1 MIATYRL
8 QFRPGFGFR
17 EVTDLLPYFV
27 RLGVSHLYLSP
38 VTEAR
43 AGSAHGYDVVDHTRL
58 REELGGAGAFQALLD
73 AADRLGLRI
82 ILDIVPNHAHAG
94 PENERWQDVLA
105 YGPASPYA
113 SFFDVEWEPL
123 KPELH
128 RKILLPFLGRP
139 YGEALDGREI
149 TLTFE
154 GGRFFAAYF
163 DHRFAIAPATYG
175 VILEGSAA
183 LRDLARVY
191 AAAADGPR
199 EHLEALR
206 PSLEAVLRDVPPTDL
221 LAAFAGERL
230 HLLLE
235 RQSWRLAYWK
245 AGEYDINYRRFFYL
259 NDLVALRVEDNQV
272 FTETHTLVARLAA
285 HPAVDGVRVDH
296 IDGLFDPHEYLRRLR
311 GIGVRHVWVEK
322 ILGPGETLPEDW
334 PVEGA
339 TGYDFLND
347 ALGILTDADGEM
359 PLDRVYRRFVRDR
372 PPYRV
377 EVYRSKRAVMERHL
391 VGELDRLAYDLDR
404 LSEAD
409 YHTRDYSYQAL
420 REAVVELIA
429 ALDRYRTYL
438 PYGPEE
444 AERVLR
450 QAAYRARQRIPWED
464 PSVFDFVLRVLLGDV
479 RPDLRR
485 RAAAAAGHMQQ
496 YASVVMAKGLEDTVF
511 YRYVRLAALN
521 EVGGDPARFG
531 LDADAFH
538 ARARSRGLRYPRT
551 MLATATHDHKRG
563 EDLRARLVV
572 LASIPEVWE
581 RTLRGLGL
589 LFREHSG
596 ERPPAA
602 GDVYLFAQ
610 TLIALWDGTPRQE
623 LEDRL
628 TAYMRKAAREADL
641 HTSWSSPNTD
651 YEDALDRFIRSI
663 LRDRRLPRR
672 IGPAARTLGHYGF
685 INSITQLILKAT
697 CPGVPDVY
705 QGSELRD
712 LSLVDPDNRQPVDF
726 ALRARLGEEL
736 EPILQRPDPAVL
748 SAWFTAHDERL
759 KLYVTIR
766 LLRLR
771 RTVPEIFAGE
781 YRALPHDASPG
792 DALLGFA
799 RVGGPEALLIIVPRF
814 PGRHRPG
821 TPPHARIP
829 AEIPP
834 PEEDHTIE
842 VRLPETFV
850 GATIA
855 DVLTGT
861 TQTLGDTLEIG
872 GRLLPWCVLWKK
884 SREPQETGTL

>member
-8 QFRPGFGFR
+8 QFRPGFGFA

-27 RLGVSHLYLSP
+27 RLGISHLYLSP

-43 AGSAHGYDVVDHTRL
+43 AGSDHGYDVTDHTRL

-73 AADRLGLRI
+73 AADRLGLRLV
-82 ILDIVPNHAHAG
+82 LDIVPNHAHAG

-113 SFFDVEWEPL
+113 SFFDVEWDPL

-139 YGEALDGREI
+139 YGEALDGGEI
-149 TLTFE
+149 TVTFE
-154 GGRFFAAYF
+154 RGRFFAAYF
-163 DHRFAIAPATYG
+163 DHRFAIAPATYAA
-175 VILEGSAA
+175 ILERSAT
-183 LRDLARVY
+183 LRDLAGAY

-199 EHLEALR
+199 EGLEALR
-206 PSLEAVLRDVPPTDL
+206 PSLAAALHDLAPTDL
-221 LAAFAGERL
+221 LAGFASERL
-230 HLLLE
+230 HRLME
-235 RQSWRLAYWK
+235 RQYWRLAYWK
-245 AGEYDINYRRFFYL
+245 AGGYDINYRRFFYL
-259 NDLVALRVEDNQV
+259 NDLVALRVEEEDV
-272 FTETHTLVARLAA
+272 FAETHTLVARLAA

-296 IDGLFDPHEYLRRLR
+296 IDGLFDPHEYLRRLK

-347 ALGILTDADGEM
+347 ALGILTHPEGEM
-359 PLDRVYRRFVRDR
+359 PLDRAYRRFVRDR

-391 VGELDRLAYDLDR
+391 TGELDRLAYDLDR

-409 YHTRDYSYQAL
+409 YHTRDYAYQAL

-438 PYGPEE
+438 PYGRED

-450 QAAYRARQRIPWED
+450 QAVYRARQRVPRED

-479 RPDLRR
+479 RPDLRS
-485 RAAAAAGHMQQ
+485 RAAAATGHLQQ
-496 YASVVMAKGLEDTVF
+496 YASVVMAKGLEDTAF

-521 EVGGDPARFG
+521 EVGGDPGRFG

-538 ARARSRGLRYPRT
+538 ARARFRALRYPRT

-563 EDLRARLVV
+563 EDLRTRLVV
-572 LASIPEVWE
+572 LASLPEVWE
-581 RTLRGLGL
+581 RTLRGLGG
-589 LFREHSG
+589 LFQEHSG

-610 TLIALWDGTPRQE
+610 TLIALWEGTPRHE

-628 TAYMRKAAREADL
+628 SAYMRKAAREADL
-641 HTSWSSPNTD
+641 QTSWSNPSAD
-651 YEDALDRFIRSI
+651 YEEALDRFIRRI

-672 IGPAARTLGHYGF
+672 IGPAARTLSRYGF
-685 INSITQLILKAT
+685 VNSITQVILKAT
-697 CPGVPDVY
+697 CPGVPDFY
-705 QGSELRD
+705 QGSELLD
-712 LSLVDPDNRQPVDF
+712 LSLVDPDNRRPVDF
-726 ALRARLGEEL
+726 ARRARLVDEL
-736 EPILQRPDPAVL
+736 DPILERPDPAVL
-748 SAWFTAHDERL
+748 NAWVTAGDERL
-759 KLYVTIR
+759 KLYVMIR

-771 RTVPEIFAGE
+771 RTVPGIFTGE
-781 YRALPHDASPG
+781 YRTVPHDAPAG
-792 DALLGFA
+792 DGLLGYI
-799 RVGGPEALLIIVPRF
+799 RGGGEEALLVLVPRF
-814 PGRHRPG
+814 PARRGRPAPRG
-821 TPPHARIP
+821 RTP
-829 AEIPP
+829 AEFPP
-834 PEEDHTIE
+834 PDEDHAIE

-850 GATIA
+850 GATVA

-861 TQTLGDTLEIG
+861 TLTLGEMLRVGD
-872 GRLLPWCVLWKK
+872 RPLPWCVLWKR
-884 SREPQETGTL
+884 S